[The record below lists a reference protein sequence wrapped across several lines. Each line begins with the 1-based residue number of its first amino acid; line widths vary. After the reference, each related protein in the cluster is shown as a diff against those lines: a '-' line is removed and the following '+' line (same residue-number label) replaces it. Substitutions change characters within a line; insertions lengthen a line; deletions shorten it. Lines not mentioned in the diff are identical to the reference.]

1 MQKLRS
7 SECSL
12 YRSDMKKPED
22 VNPEKNPNKKGKA
35 TPKRKDAVAATK
47 VNSITSPVTKADR
60 SKNREALR
68 AARAEARAA
77 YMRGDQNALPARDR
91 GPVKK
96 FVRDYID
103 SRRSLGEYFLP
114 LMVIVLVL
122 TLVPS
127 AEIRFVAIIFMYGAM
142 LYSVVYGFFVTKNI
156 KKQVAERFPDESTKG
171 LGMYGWLRSTQMRRL
186 RAPAPQKKLGEQV

>member
-1 MQKLRS
+1 M
-7 SECSL
+7 
-12 YRSDMKKPED
+12 
-22 VNPEKNPNKKGKA
+22 VGN
-35 TPKRKDAVAATK
+35 
-47 VNSITSPVTKADR
+47 R
-60 SKNREALR
+60 SKNRASLK

-127 AEIRFVAIIFMYGAM
+127 VEIRFLAIIFMYGAM
-142 LYSVVYGFFVTKNI
+142 LYSVVYGFFVTKKI
-156 KKQVAERFPDESTKG
+156 KKLVAERFPEESTKG

-186 RAPAPQKKLGEQV
+186 RAPAPQKKLGEKV

>member
-1 MQKLRS
+1 MQKLRW

-12 YRSDMKKPED
+12 YRSHMSKQESNSEKSPE
-22 VNPEKNPNKKGKA
+22 KKGKA
-35 TPKRKDAVAATK
+35 TPKRKDAVAKTK
-47 VNSITSPVTKADR
+47 INSITAPVSKADR
-60 SKNREALR
+60 AKNREALK

-114 LMVIVLVL
+114 LMVIVLML

-127 AEIRFVAIIFMYGAM
+127 VEIRFFAIILMYSAM
-142 LYSVVYGFFVTKNI
+142 AYSVAYGFITTSRI
-156 KKQVAERFPDESTKG
+156 KKLVSERFPGEPTKG
-171 LGMYGWLRSTQMRRL
+171 LGLYGWLRSTQMRRL
-186 RAPAPQKKLGEQV
+186 RAPAPQKKLGDTV

>member
-1 MQKLRS
+1 MQKLRW

-12 YRSDMKKPED
+12 YRSHMSKQESNSEKSPE
-22 VNPEKNPNKKGKA
+22 KKGKA
-35 TPKRKDAVAATK
+35 TPKRKDAVAKTK
-47 VNSITSPVTKADR
+47 INSITAPVSKADR
-60 SKNREALR
+60 AKNREALK

-114 LMVIVLVL
+114 LMVIVLML

-127 AEIRFVAIIFMYGAM
+127 VEIRFFAIILMYSAM
-142 LYSVVYGFFVTKNI
+142 AYSVAYGFITTSRI
-156 KKQVAERFPDESTKG
+156 KKLVSERFPGEPTKG
-171 LGMYGWLRSTQMRRL
+171 LGIYGWLRSTQTRRL
-186 RAPAPQKKLGEQV
+186 RAPAPQKKLGDTV

>member
-1 MQKLRS
+1 MSKQ
-7 SECSL
+7 ENN
-12 YRSDMKKPED
+12 SDKSPE
-22 VNPEKNPNKKGKA
+22 KKGKA
-35 TPKRKDAVAATK
+35 TPKRKDAVAKTK
-47 VNSITSPVTKADR
+47 INSITAPVSKADR
-60 SKNREALR
+60 AKNREALK

-114 LMVIVLVL
+114 LMVIVLML

-127 AEIRFVAIIFMYGAM
+127 VEIRFFAIILMYSAMAYSVMYGFITT
-142 LYSVVYGFFVTKNI
+142 SRI
-156 KKQVAERFPDESTKG
+156 KKLVSERFPGEPTKG
-171 LGMYGWLRSTQMRRL
+171 LGIYGWLRSTQMRRL
-186 RAPAPQKKLGEQV
+186 RAPAPQKKLGDTV

>member
-12 YRSDMKKPED
+12 YRSDMKKSED
-22 VNPEKNPNKKGKA
+22 VNPDKKGKA

-60 SKNREALR
+60 SKSRESLK

-127 AEIRFVAIIFMYGAM
+127 AEIRFLAIIFMYGAM
-142 LYSVVYGFFVTKNI
+142 LYSVVYGFFVTKKI
-156 KKQVAERFPDESTKG
+156 KQLVGERFPEESTKG

>member
-1 MQKLRS
+1 MQKLRL

-12 YRSDMKKPED
+12 YRSDMTKAEGKD
-22 VNPEKNPNKKGKA
+22 SGKNLDKKGKA
-35 TPKRKDAVAATK
+35 TPKRKDAVAAKK

-60 SKNREALR
+60 SKNREALK

-77 YMRGDQNALPARDR
+77 YMRGDENALPARDR

-96 FVRDYID
+96 FVRDYVD

-114 LMVIVLVL
+114 LMVIVLIL

-127 AEIRFVAIIFMYGAM
+127 VEIRFLAIIIMYSAM
-142 LYSVVYGFFVTKNI
+142 LYSIVYGFFVTSKI
-156 KKQVAERFPDESTKG
+156 KKLVAQKFPNESTKG

-186 RAPAPQKKLGEQV
+186 RAPAPQKKPGNSI

>member
-1 MQKLRS
+1 MQKLRW

-12 YRSDMKKPED
+12 YRSHMSKQESNSEKSPE
-22 VNPEKNPNKKGKA
+22 KKGKA
-35 TPKRKDAVAATK
+35 TPKRKDAVAKTK
-47 VNSITSPVTKADR
+47 INSITAPVSKADR
-60 SKNREALR
+60 AKNREALK

-114 LMVIVLVL
+114 LMVIVLML

-127 AEIRFVAIIFMYGAM
+127 VEIRFFAIILMYSAM
-142 LYSVVYGFFVTKNI
+142 AYSVAYGFITTSRI
-156 KKQVAERFPDESTKG
+156 KKLVSERFPGEPTKG
-171 LGMYGWLRSTQMRRL
+171 LGIYGWLRSTQMRRL
-186 RAPAPQKKLGEQV
+186 RAPAPQKKLGDTV

>member
-1 MQKLRS
+1 
-7 SECSL
+7 
-12 YRSDMKKPED
+12 
-22 VNPEKNPNKKGKA
+22 
-35 TPKRKDAVAATK
+35 
-47 VNSITSPVTKADR
+47 VTKADR
-60 SKNREALR
+60 SKNREALK
-68 AARAEARAA
+68 ASRAEARAA
-77 YMRGDQNALPARDR
+77 YMRGDQSALPARDR

-127 AEIRFVAIIFMYGAM
+127 AEIRFLAIIFMYGAM
-142 LYSVVYGFFVTKNI
+142 LYSVVYGFFVTKKI
-156 KKQVAERFPDESTKG
+156 KQLVGEKFPEESTKG

-186 RAPAPQKKLGEQV
+186 RAPAPQKKLGDQV

>member
-68 AARAEARAA
+68 ASRAEARAA

-127 AEIRFVAIIFMYGAM
+127 AEIRFLAIIFMYGAM

-156 KKQVAERFPDESTKG
+156 KKLVTERFPEESTKG

-186 RAPAPQKKLGEQV
+186 RAPAPQKKLGDQV

>member
-1 MQKLRS
+1 MTKAEGKDS
-7 SECSL
+7 G
-12 YRSDMKKPED
+12 
-22 VNPEKNPNKKGKA
+22 KNLDKKGKA
-35 TPKRKDAVAATK
+35 TPKRKDAVAAKK

-60 SKNREALR
+60 SKNREALK

-77 YMRGDQNALPARDR
+77 YMRGDENALPARDR

-96 FVRDYID
+96 FVRDYVD

-114 LMVIVLVL
+114 LMVIVLIL

-127 AEIRFVAIIFMYGAM
+127 VEIRFLAIIIMYSAM
-142 LYSVVYGFFVTKNI
+142 LYSIVYGFFVTSKI
-156 KKQVAERFPDESTKG
+156 KKLVAQKFPNESTKG

-186 RAPAPQKKLGEQV
+186 RAPAPQKKPGNSI

>member
-12 YRSDMKKPED
+12 YRSDMKKAED
-22 VNPEKNPNKKGKA
+22 INPDKKGKA

-60 SKNREALR
+60 SKNRETLR

-156 KKQVAERFPDESTKG
+156 KKLVAERFPDESTKG

>member
-1 MQKLRS
+1 MTKA
-7 SECSL
+7 
-12 YRSDMKKPED
+12 ED
-22 VNPEKNPNKKGKA
+22 KNPDKNPEKKGKA
-35 TPKRKDAVAATK
+35 TPKRKDSVAATK

-60 SKNREALR
+60 TKNREALK

-77 YMRGDQNALPARDR
+77 YMRGDQSALPARDR

-96 FVRDYID
+96 FVRDYVD

-127 AEIRFVAIIFMYGAM
+127 VEIRFIAIILMYSAM
-142 LYSVVYGFFVTKNI
+142 LYSVVYGFFVTSKI
-156 KKQVAERFPDESTKG
+156 KKLVAAKFPDESTKG

-186 RAPAPQKKLGEQV
+186 RAPAPQKKLGDSI

>member
-12 YRSDMKKPED
+12 YRSDMKKAED
-22 VNPEKNPNKKGKA
+22 INPDKKGKA

-60 SKNREALR
+60 SKNRETLR

-186 RAPAPQKKLGEQV
+186 RAPAPQKKLGDKV